1 MNDRNKKCWL
11 IGLSLGLFLGL
22 LLWWWLRRWQG
33 RLTEHRRVRPTRLDY
48 VPDISPPP
56 ASDDLKRIEGIG
68 PKIAEVLQQ
77 AGILTFDALGATRV
91 EHLQSILDESGIR
104 LAWPETWPEQAQL
117 AAAEDWEALE
127 ALQDELQGGRRV

>member
-1 MNDRNKKCWL
+1 MNDRNKKWWF

-22 LLWWWLRRWQG
+22 LIWWLRRWQEQ
-33 RLTEHRRVRPTRLDY
+33 LAEHRRVRPMTLDY
-48 VPDISPPP
+48 VPDISPPTAP
-56 ASDDLKRIEGIG
+56 DDLKRIEGIG

-77 AGILTFDALGATRV
+77 AGLVTFEALASTRV
-91 EHLQSILDESGIR
+91 EHLQVILDESGIR

-117 AAAEDWEALE
+117 AAAGDWAALE